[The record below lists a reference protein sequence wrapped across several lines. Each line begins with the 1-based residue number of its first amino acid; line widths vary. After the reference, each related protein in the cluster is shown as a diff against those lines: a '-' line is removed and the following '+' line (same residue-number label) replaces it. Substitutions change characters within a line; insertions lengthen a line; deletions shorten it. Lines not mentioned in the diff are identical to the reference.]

1 MSPASAADARLREP
15 VPTDAID
22 RATLRDIFS
31 RTMKVNRTDEK
42 FRSLLIQ
49 GKVAVM
55 YYCVRGQE
63 LVSAAAMANLTDD
76 DYVVCTYRGQ
86 GEQTAKGIPPELW
99 WAECLGKATGT
110 CKGKGGT
117 MHITYPAKGIM
128 VTTGVVGSGLP
139 IANGLAMASQN
150 NGDGRVTLVSFGDG
164 AANIGGFHEALNMA
178 QLYQLPVV
186 FLCQNNRY
194 GEHTA
199 FADHTDSTCI
209 ADRAAGYG
217 MRSMHV
223 DGNDVHQVYNAVKHA
238 VDLARQGKGPTLVE
252 AMCYRMMGH
261 FFGADFSYM
270 PPEHIA
276 EMKAEDPLPKLRKV
290 MLDHQFTKEE
300 LDGIVSEIDVEID
313 AAVEKALAADPP
325 DASELA
331 IDVLESEAG

>member
-1 MSPASAADARLREP
+1 MAG
-15 VPTDAID
+15 ID
-22 RATLRDIFS
+22 RDTLLDIYT

-42 FRSLLIQ
+42 FRSLLMQ

-63 LVSAAAMANLTDD
+63 LVSAAAMAALRDE

-86 GEQTAKGIPPELW
+86 GEQTAKGIPAEKW
-99 WAECLGKATGT
+99 WAECLGKVTGT

-117 MHITYPAKGIM
+117 MHITHPEKGIM

-150 NGDGRVTLVSFGDG
+150 NRDGKVTMVSFGDG
-164 AANIGGFHEALNMA
+164 AANIGAFHEALNMA
-178 QLYQLPVV
+178 QLYKLPVV

-199 FADHTDSTCI
+199 FADHTQSESI
-209 ADRAAGYG
+209 YGRAAGYG
-217 MRSMHV
+217 MKGVRV
-223 DGNDVHQVYNAVKHA
+223 DGNDVFAMYHAAKDA
-238 VDLARQGKGPTLVE
+238 VDRARAGEGPTLIE

-270 PPEHIA
+270 PKEHLA
-276 EMKAEDPLPKLRKV
+276 EMQREDPLPKLRAV
-290 MLDHQFTKEE
+290 MLEHQFTEVE
-300 LDGIVSEIDVEID
+300 LDAIVTGIDAEIDE
-313 AAVEKALAADPP
+313 AVAKALAADLPGP
-325 DASELA
+325 EELQ
-331 IDVLESEAG
+331 IDVFEKVPA

>member
-1 MSPASAADARLREP
+1 MAD
-15 VPTDAID
+15 ID
-22 RATLRDIFS
+22 RDTLLDIYT

-42 FRSLLIQ
+42 FRSLLMQ

-63 LVSAAAMANLTDD
+63 LVSAAAMAALKDE

-86 GEQTAKGIPPELW
+86 GEQTAKGIPAEKW
-99 WAECLGKATGT
+99 WAECLGKVTGT

-117 MHITYPAKGIM
+117 MHITHPEKGIM

-150 NGDGRVTLVSFGDG
+150 TGDGKVTMVSFGDG
-164 AANIGGFHEALNMA
+164 AANIGAFHEALNMA
-178 QLYQLPVV
+178 QLYKLPVV

-199 FADHTDSTCI
+199 FADHTQSESI
-209 ADRAAGYG
+209 YGRAAGYG
-217 MRSMHV
+217 MKGVRV
-223 DGNDVHQVYNAVKHA
+223 DGNDVFAMYHAAKDA
-238 VDLARQGKGPTLVE
+238 VDRARAGEGADLIE

-270 PPEHIA
+270 PKEHLA
-276 EMKAEDPLPKLRKV
+276 EMQREDPLPKLRAV
-290 MLDHQFTKEE
+290 MLERQFTEDE
-300 LDGIVSEIDVEID
+300 LDAIVAGID
-313 AAVEKALAADPP
+313 AEIEDAVAKALAADLPGP
-325 DASELA
+325 EELQ
-331 IDVLESEAG
+331 IDVFEKVPA

>member
-1 MSPASAADARLREP
+1 MMDIERE
-15 VPTDAID
+15 V
-22 RATLRDIFS
+22 LLDIYT

-42 FRSLLIQ
+42 FRALLMQ
-49 GKVAVM
+49 GTVAVM

-63 LVSAAAMANLTDD
+63 LVSAAAMTALNDD

-99 WAECLGKATGT
+99 WAECLGKVTGT

-150 NGDGRVTLVSFGDG
+150 NGDGRVTMVSFGDG
-164 AANIGGFHEALNMA
+164 AANIGGFHEAMNMA
-178 QLYQLPVV
+178 QLYKLPIV

-194 GEHTA
+194 GEHTS
-199 FADHTDSTCI
+199 FADHTDSADI
-209 ADRAAGYG
+209 ASRAAGYG

-223 DGNDVHQVYNAVKHA
+223 DGNDVHQMYNAAKIA
-238 VDLARQGKGPTLVE
+238 VDRARNGDGPTLIE

-270 PPEHIA
+270 PPQHLA
-276 EMKAEDPLPKLRKV
+276 EMQAEDPLPKLRKV
-290 MLDHQFTKEE
+290 MLDHQFTEAE
-300 LDGIVSEIDVEID
+300 LDAVVVGIDQEID
-313 AAVEKALAADPP
+313 AAVANALAADLPGP
-325 DASELA
+325 EELK
-331 IDVLESEAG
+331 IDIFEESVA

>member
-1 MSPASAADARLREP
+1 MAD
-15 VPTDAID
+15 ID
-22 RATLRDIFS
+22 RDTLLNIYT

-42 FRSLLIQ
+42 FRSLLMQ

-63 LVSAAAMANLTDD
+63 LVSAAAMAALKDE

-86 GEQTAKGIPPELW
+86 GEQTAKGIPAEKW
-99 WAECLGKATGT
+99 WAECLGKVTGT

-117 MHITYPAKGIM
+117 MHITHPEKGIM

-150 NGDGRVTLVSFGDG
+150 TGDGKVTMVSFGDG
-164 AANIGGFHEALNMA
+164 AANIGAFHEALNMA
-178 QLYQLPVV
+178 QLYKLPVV

-199 FADHTDSTCI
+199 FADHTQSESI
-209 ADRAAGYG
+209 YGRAAGYG
-217 MRSMHV
+217 MKGVRV
-223 DGNDVHQVYNAVKHA
+223 DGNDVFAMYHAAKDA
-238 VDLARQGKGPTLVE
+238 VDRARAGEGPTLIE

-270 PPEHIA
+270 PKEHLA
-276 EMKAEDPLPKLRKV
+276 EMQREDPLPKLRAV
-290 MLDHQFTKEE
+290 MLERQFTEDE
-300 LDGIVSEIDVEID
+300 LDAIVAGID
-313 AAVEKALAADPP
+313 AEIEDAVAKALAADLPGP
-325 DASELA
+325 EELQ
-331 IDVLESEAG
+331 IDVFEKVPA

>member
-1 MSPASAADARLREP
+1 MAD
-15 VPTDAID
+15 ID
-22 RATLRDIFS
+22 RDMLLDIYT

-42 FRSLLIQ
+42 FRSLLMQ

-63 LVSAAAMANLTDD
+63 LVSAAAMAALRDE

-86 GEQTAKGIPPELW
+86 GEQTAKGIPAEKW
-99 WAECLGKATGT
+99 WAECLGKVTGT

-117 MHITYPAKGIM
+117 MHITHPEKGIM

-150 NGDGRVTLVSFGDG
+150 TGDGKVTMVSFGDG
-164 AANIGGFHEALNMA
+164 AANIGAFHEALNMA
-178 QLYQLPVV
+178 QLYKLPVV

-199 FADHTDSTCI
+199 FADHTQSESI
-209 ADRAAGYG
+209 YGRAAGYG
-217 MRSMHV
+217 MKGVRV
-223 DGNDVHQVYNAVKHA
+223 DGNDVFAMYHAAKDA
-238 VDLARQGKGPTLVE
+238 VDRARAGEGPTLIE

-270 PPEHIA
+270 PKEHLA
-276 EMKAEDPLPKLRKV
+276 EMQREDPLPKLRAV
-290 MLDHQFTKEE
+290 MLERQFTEDE
-300 LDGIVSEIDVEID
+300 LDAIVAGID
-313 AAVEKALAADPP
+313 AEIEDAVAKALAADLPGP
-325 DASELA
+325 EELQ
-331 IDVLESEAG
+331 IDVFEKVSA

>member
-1 MSPASAADARLREP
+1 MAE
-15 VPTDAID
+15 ID
-22 RATLRDIFS
+22 RDKLLDIYT

-42 FRSLLIQ
+42 FRELLMG

-63 LVSAAAMANLTDD
+63 LVSAAAMAALEKE

-86 GEQTAKGIPPELW
+86 GEQTAKGIPMEKW
-99 WAECLGKATGT
+99 WGECLGKATGT

-117 MHITYPAKGIM
+117 MHITDPETGIM

-164 AANIGGFHEALNMA
+164 AANIGGFHEAMNMA
-178 QLYQLPVV
+178 QLYKLPVI

-199 FADHTDSTCI
+199 YADHTDSPNI
-209 ADRAAGYG
+209 ATRAAGYG
-217 MRSMHV
+217 MKGVTV
-223 DGNDVHQVYNAVKHA
+223 DGNDVHQIYPAMQEAV
-238 VDLARQGKGPTLVE
+238 ARARAGEGPTLVE

-261 FFGADFSYM
+261 FFGSDFSYM

-276 EMKAEDPLPKLRKV
+276 EMKAEDPLPKLRQV
-290 MLDHQFTKEE
+290 MLDYQFTEE
-300 LDGIVSEIDVEID
+300 QLDAIVADINAQID
-313 AAVEKALAADPP
+313 AAVEHALNAPLP
-325 DASELA
+325 DTDE
-331 IDVLESEAG
+331 IYKDVLEETA

>member
-1 MSPASAADARLREP
+1 MAE
-15 VPTDAID
+15 ID
-22 RATLRDIFS
+22 RDKLRDIYT

-42 FRSLLIQ
+42 FRSLLMG

-63 LVSAAAMANLTDD
+63 LVSAAMMAALNDD

-86 GEQTAKGIPPELW
+86 GEQTAKGIPADKW
-99 WAECLGKATGT
+99 WAECLGRATGT

-117 MHITYPAKGIM
+117 MHITHPEKGIM

-150 NGDGRVTLVSFGDG
+150 NGDGKVTVVSFGDG
-164 AANIGGFHEALNMA
+164 ASNIGGFHEAMNMA
-178 QLYQLPVV
+178 QLYKLPVI

-199 FADHTDSTCI
+199 YADHTDSTSI
-209 ADRAAGYG
+209 ASRAAGYG
-217 MRSMHV
+217 MKGVTV
-223 DGNDVHQVYNAVKHA
+223 DGNDVEAMYGTAKDA
-238 VDLARQGKGPTLVE
+238 VDRARAGEGPTLLE

-270 PPEHIA
+270 PPEHLA
-276 EMKAEDPLPKLRKV
+276 EMAREDPLPKLRKV
-290 MLDHQFTKEE
+290 MLERQFSEEE
-300 LDGIVSEIDVEID
+300 LDRIVAEID
-313 AAVEKALAADPP
+313 AEIEVAVASALAAPLP
-325 DASELA
+325 DVAELKR
-331 IDVLESEAG
+331 DVFEEEMA

>member
-1 MSPASAADARLREP
+1 MAD
-15 VPTDAID
+15 ID
-22 RATLRDIFS
+22 RDTLLDIYT

-42 FRSLLIQ
+42 FRSLLMQ

-63 LVSAAAMANLTDD
+63 LVSAAAMAALRDE

-86 GEQTAKGIPPELW
+86 GEQTAKGIPAEKW
-99 WAECLGKATGT
+99 WAECLGKVTGT

-117 MHITYPAKGIM
+117 MHITHPEKGIM

-150 NGDGRVTLVSFGDG
+150 TGDGKVTMVSFGDG
-164 AANIGGFHEALNMA
+164 AANIGAFHEALNMA
-178 QLYQLPVV
+178 QLYKLPVV

-199 FADHTDSTCI
+199 FADHTQSESI
-209 ADRAAGYG
+209 YGRAAGYG
-217 MRSMHV
+217 MKGVRV
-223 DGNDVHQVYNAVKHA
+223 DGNDVFAMYHAAKDA
-238 VDLARQGKGPTLVE
+238 VDRARAGEGPTLIE

-270 PPEHIA
+270 PKEHLA
-276 EMKAEDPLPKLRKV
+276 EMQREDPLPKLRAV
-290 MLDHQFTKEE
+290 MLERQFTEDE
-300 LDGIVSEIDVEID
+300 LDAIVAGID
-313 AAVEKALAADPP
+313 AEIEDAVAKALAADLLGPEELQI
-325 DASELA
+325 DAFENA
-331 IDVLESEAG
+331 PA

>member
-1 MSPASAADARLREP
+1 MAD
-15 VPTDAID
+15 ID
-22 RATLRDIFS
+22 RDTLLDIYT

-42 FRSLLIQ
+42 FRSLLMQ

-63 LVSAAAMANLTDD
+63 LVSAAAMTALRDE

-86 GEQTAKGIPPELW
+86 GEQTAKGIPAEKW
-99 WAECLGKATGT
+99 WAECLGKVTGT

-117 MHITYPAKGIM
+117 MHITHPEKGIM

-150 NGDGRVTLVSFGDG
+150 TGDGKVTMVSFGDG
-164 AANIGGFHEALNMA
+164 AANIGAFHEALNMA
-178 QLYQLPVV
+178 QLYKLPVV

-199 FADHTDSTCI
+199 FADHTQSESI
-209 ADRAAGYG
+209 YGRAAGYG
-217 MRSMHV
+217 MKGVRV
-223 DGNDVHQVYNAVKHA
+223 DGNDVFAMYHAAKDA
-238 VDLARQGKGPTLVE
+238 VDRARAGEGPTLIE

-270 PPEHIA
+270 PKEHLA
-276 EMKAEDPLPKLRKV
+276 EMQREDPLPKLRAV
-290 MLDHQFTKEE
+290 MLERQFTEDE
-300 LDGIVSEIDVEID
+300 LDAIVAGID
-313 AAVEKALAADPP
+313 AEIEDAVAKALAADLPGP
-325 DASELA
+325 EELQ
-331 IDVLESEAG
+331 IDVFEKVPA

>member
-1 MSPASAADARLREP
+1 MAD
-15 VPTDAID
+15 ID
-22 RATLRDIFS
+22 RDTLLDIYT

-42 FRSLLIQ
+42 FRSLLMQ

-63 LVSAAAMANLTDD
+63 LVSAAAMAALRDE

-86 GEQTAKGIPPELW
+86 GEQTAKGIPAEKW
-99 WAECLGKATGT
+99 WAECLGKVTGT

-117 MHITYPAKGIM
+117 MHITHPEKGIM

-150 NGDGRVTLVSFGDG
+150 TGDGKVTMVSFGDG
-164 AANIGGFHEALNMA
+164 AANIGAFHEALNMA
-178 QLYQLPVV
+178 QLYKLPVV

-199 FADHTDSTCI
+199 FADHTQSESI
-209 ADRAAGYG
+209 YGRAAGYG
-217 MRSMHV
+217 MKGVRV
-223 DGNDVHQVYNAVKHA
+223 DGNDVFAMYHAAKDA
-238 VDLARQGKGPTLVE
+238 VDRARAGEGPTLIE

-270 PPEHIA
+270 PKEHLA
-276 EMKAEDPLPKLRKV
+276 EMQREDPLPKLRAV
-290 MLDHQFTKEE
+290 MLEHQFTEVE
-300 LDGIVSEIDVEID
+300 LDAIVTGIDAEIDE
-313 AAVEKALAADPP
+313 AVAKALAADLPGP
-325 DASELA
+325 EELQ
-331 IDVLESEAG
+331 IDVFEKVPA

>member
-1 MSPASAADARLREP
+1 MAADQLR
-15 VPTDAID
+15 DAPSRAEID
-22 RATLRDIFS
+22 RATLRDIYT

-42 FRSLLIQ
+42 FRALLME

-63 LVSAAAMANLTDD
+63 LVSAAAMTALTDD

-86 GEQTAKGIPPELW
+86 GEQTAKGIPAEKW
-99 WAECLGKATGT
+99 WAECLGKVTGT

-117 MHITYPAKGIM
+117 MHITYPEKGIM

-150 NGDGRVTLVSFGDG
+150 NGDGRVTMVSFGDG
-164 AANIGGFHEALNMA
+164 AANIGGFHEAMNMA
-178 QLYQLPVV
+178 ALYQLPIV

-199 FADHTDSTCI
+199 FADHTASPSI

-217 MRSMHV
+217 MRSIHV
-223 DGNDVHQVYNAVKHA
+223 DGNDVHQMYNAAKLA
-238 VDLARQGKGPTLVE
+238 VDRARAGEGPTLIE

-270 PPEHIA
+270 PPEHLA
-276 EMKAEDPLPKLRKV
+276 EMKAEDPLPKLRAV
-290 MLDHQFTKEE
+290 MLDRQFTEAE
-300 LDGIVSEIDVEID
+300 LDDIVAQIDAEIDT
-313 AAVEKALAADPP
+313 AVARALAADFP
-325 DASELA
+325 DPHELKV
-331 IDVLESEAG
+331 DVFEEEMP

>member
-1 MSPASAADARLREP
+1 MAGL
-15 VPTDAID
+15 D
-22 RATLRDIFS
+22 RATLLDIYT

-42 FRSLLIQ
+42 FRSLLMQ

-63 LVSAAAMANLTDD
+63 LVSAAAMAALKDE

-86 GEQTAKGIPPELW
+86 GEQTAKGIPAEKW
-99 WAECLGKATGT
+99 WAECLGKVTGT

-117 MHITYPAKGIM
+117 MHITHPEKGIM

-150 NGDGRVTLVSFGDG
+150 SGDGKVTLVSFGDG
-164 AANIGGFHEALNMA
+164 AANIGAFHEAMNMA
-178 QLYQLPVV
+178 QLYRLPVI

-199 FADHTDSTCI
+199 FADHTQSETI
-209 ADRAAGYG
+209 AGRAAGYG
-217 MRSMHV
+217 MRGVRV
-223 DGNDVHQVYNAVKHA
+223 DGNDVFEMYQAAKDA
-238 VDLARQGKGPTLVE
+238 VDRARAGEGPTLIE

-270 PPEHIA
+270 PKEHLA
-276 EMKAEDPLPKLRKV
+276 EMQREDPLPKLRAV
-290 MLDHQFTKEE
+290 MIEHQFAEAE
-300 LDGIVSEIDVEID
+300 LDAIVASIDAEIDD
-313 AAVEKALAADPP
+313 AVAKALAADLPGP
-325 DASELA
+325 EELR
-331 IDVLESEAG
+331 IDVFEKATV

>member
-1 MSPASAADARLREP
+1 MAD
-15 VPTDAID
+15 ID
-22 RATLRDIFS
+22 RDMLLDIYT

-42 FRSLLIQ
+42 FRSLLMQ

-63 LVSAAAMANLTDD
+63 LVSAAAMAALRDE

-86 GEQTAKGIPPELW
+86 GEQTAKGIPAEKW
-99 WAECLGKATGT
+99 WAECLGKVTGT

-117 MHITYPAKGIM
+117 MHITHPEKGIM

-150 NGDGRVTLVSFGDG
+150 TGDGKVTMVSFGDG
-164 AANIGGFHEALNMA
+164 AANIGAFHEALNMA
-178 QLYQLPVV
+178 QLYKLPVV

-199 FADHTDSTCI
+199 FADHTQSESI
-209 ADRAAGYG
+209 YGRAAGYG
-217 MRSMHV
+217 MKGVRV
-223 DGNDVHQVYNAVKHA
+223 DGNDVFAMYHAAKDA
-238 VDLARQGKGPTLVE
+238 VDRARAGEGPTLIE

-270 PPEHIA
+270 PKEHLA
-276 EMKAEDPLPKLRKV
+276 EMQREDPLPKLRAV
-290 MLDHQFTKEE
+290 MLERQFTEDE
-300 LDGIVSEIDVEID
+300 LDAIVAGID
-313 AAVEKALAADPP
+313 AEIEDAVAKALAADLPGP
-325 DASELA
+325 EELQ
-331 IDVLESEAG
+331 IDVFEKVPA

>member
-1 MSPASAADARLREP
+1 MAD
-15 VPTDAID
+15 ID
-22 RATLRDIFS
+22 RDTLLDIYT

-42 FRSLLIQ
+42 FRSLLMQ

-63 LVSAAAMANLTDD
+63 LVSAAAMTALRDE

-86 GEQTAKGIPPELW
+86 GEQTAKGIPAEKW
-99 WAECLGKATGT
+99 WAECLGKVTGT

-117 MHITYPAKGIM
+117 MHITHPEKGIM

-150 NGDGRVTLVSFGDG
+150 TGDGKVTMVSFGDG
-164 AANIGGFHEALNMA
+164 AANIGAFHEALNMA
-178 QLYQLPVV
+178 QLYKLPVV

-199 FADHTDSTCI
+199 FADHTQSESI
-209 ADRAAGYG
+209 YGRAAGYG
-217 MRSMHV
+217 MKGVRV
-223 DGNDVHQVYNAVKHA
+223 DGNDVFAMYHAAKDA
-238 VDLARQGKGPTLVE
+238 VDRARAGEGPTLIE

-270 PPEHIA
+270 PKEHLA
-276 EMKAEDPLPKLRKV
+276 EMQREDPLPKLRAV
-290 MLDHQFTKEE
+290 MLERQFTEGE
-300 LDGIVSEIDVEID
+300 LDAIVAGID
-313 AAVEKALAADPP
+313 AEIEDAVAKALAADLPGP
-325 DASELA
+325 EELQ
-331 IDVLESEAG
+331 IDVFEKVPA

>member
-1 MSPASAADARLREP
+1 MRES
-15 VPTDAID
+15 VPKSEID
-22 RATLRDIFS
+22 RDTLRDVFT

-63 LVSAAAMANLTDD
+63 LVSAAAMATLTDE

-117 MHITYPAKGIM
+117 MHITYPEKGIM

-150 NGDGRVTLVSFGDG
+150 RGDGRVTVVSFGDG

-178 QLYQLPVV
+178 QLYRLPVV

-199 FADHTDSTCI
+199 FADHTSGACI

-223 DGNDVHQVYNAVKHA
+223 DGNDVHQIYNAMKIA
-238 VDLARQGKGPTLVE
+238 VDRARRGEGPTLVE

-270 PPEHIA
+270 PPEHID
-276 EMKAEDPLPKLRKV
+276 EMKAEDPLPKLRRV
-290 MLDHQFTKEE
+290 MLDHQFTEAE
-300 LDGIVSEIDVEID
+300 LDAIVAGIDAEID
-313 AAVEKALAADPP
+313 AAVETALAAPPADP
-325 DASELA
+325 AE
-331 IDVLESEAG
+331 IHRDVLEEVRA